1 MRAGIRWRGVEGHD
15 DFDVAALALIDRPQV
30 DVPALGDGATDVGHL
45 GLGLDTQLRLFDT
58 RLQLEGSGVLSA
70 NSGRDSAT
78 DAPSTL
84 RLGGSSVLKAQWRGR
99 NFRPSLRTFR
109 ADDTYDPQVGFL
121 RRGDAWTTE
130 AGLKYVW
137 LNPAAGLR
145 EISVDAN
152 PFLILDANGDDRQ
165 GLGTVSSLKVNW
177 MSGWSARLTAGWDED
192 TVADAFDLAERA
204 RVPEGTYE
212 GLEYE
217 VLLSSPSART
227 PDVSIGANHD
237 AGYFGGTRTGGRL
250 VSSWYLGSWVRLAGD
265 LRLNRIAVPGTDPFL
280 TTAFNGQIAI
290 TPSPTVAIDT
300 VGQYVSV
307 SERVSALVR
316 LRWRWAPGSDLFVV
330 YREAHRDAE
339 PTDRRATLKATW
351 WIDGLL

>member
-1 MRAGIRWRGVEGHD
+1 M
-15 DFDVAALALIDRPQV
+15 
-30 DVPALGDGATDVGHL
+30 PALGDGATDVGHL

-227 PDVSIGANHD
+227 PDVFIGANHD
-237 AGYFGGTRTGGRL
+237 AGYFSGTRTGGRL